1 MNGGVAPRAARRPA
15 GKARRPRISGIFE
28 GRATPPA
35 GMHRGPNAGP
45 IHEMGSSVLHMNST
59 TKVSRRSSAPVIGIP
74 VRWKILGIVS
84 LLGFLSY
91 VFRNNLS
98 VVLPALRTELEL

>member
-1 MNGGVAPRAARRPA
+1 MNG
-15 GKARRPRISGIFE
+15 
-28 GRATPPA
+28 
-35 GMHRGPNAGP
+35 
-45 IHEMGSSVLHMNST
+45 
-59 TKVSRRSSAPVIGIP
+59 TKVSRRSSAPVSGIP

-98 VVLPALRTELEL
+98 VVLPVLRTELELTDADLALVSSAFV